1 MLSSSVANLEAE
13 IRGKGLVADSIRQPN
28 VVIRT
33 LLKILNFQGRFMSM
47 VRKLFPLI
55 LLVLAPLA
63 QGMRAD
69 ETKIH
74 TAHLKDI
81 TAVEGV
87 RDNML
92 MGYGFVAGLNG
103 TGDRQQTIFSTQTL
117 ASMLQ
122 KMGVTVASPATMLVH
137 NIAAVFVTA
146 TLPPFAQPGMRID
159 ATISSI
165 GDAKSL
171 EGGTLILTSLYGP
184 DGQVYGVAQ
193 GGLVRGYSA
202 GGRANSKVVNH
213 PTVGRI
219 VGGAL
224 VERDTA
230 VNLKDVT
237 TVSLLLHNPDYAT
250 ARGIAAAVNKELG
263 RSAARAIDSR
273 RVEISG
279 IDKGPDSVPS
289 LLARIEELQVQ
300 FSTPAK
306 VVVNERTG
314 TVVMG
319 ADVTLGPC
327 SILHGNLA
335 IEVVTQVEV
344 SQPQPLSQGQTQ
356 VVPQTTVKAQ
366 EGPAQAIHLAEG
378 ATVDELIRGLQ
389 SIGATARDIV
399 AILQAI
405 KAAGA
410 LQADLEIL

>member
-1 MLSSSVANLEAE
+1 MPFRRKLALVSFLALATAGSSV
-13 IRGKGLVADSIRQPN
+13 
-28 VVIRT
+28 
-33 LLKILNFQGRFMSM
+33 
-47 VRKLFPLI
+47 
-55 LLVLAPLA
+55 
-63 QGMRAD
+63 RAG
-69 ETKIH
+69 EVKIH

-81 TAVEGV
+81 TTVEGV

-92 MGYGFVAGLNG
+92 MGYGLVAGLNG
-103 TGDRQQTIFSTQTL
+103 TGDRQQTIFSIQTL
-117 ASMLQ
+117 ASILQ
-122 KMGVTVASPATMLVH
+122 KMGVNVASPQTMLVH

-159 ATISSI
+159 ATVSSI

-171 EGGTLILTSLYGP
+171 EGGTLVLTSLYGP
-184 DGQVYGVAQ
+184 DGLVYGVAQ
-193 GGLVRGYSA
+193 GGLVLGGYTT
-202 GGRANSKVVNH
+202 GTRAQSKVVNH

-224 VERDTA
+224 VERDTS
-230 VNLKDVT
+230 VSLQDVT
-237 TVSLLLHNPDYAT
+237 SVSLLLTNPDYAT
-250 ARGIAAAVNKELG
+250 AKGIAAAVDKELG
-263 RSAARAIDSR
+263 NDSARAIDSR

-279 IDKGPDSVPS
+279 IEKAPNAVQS
-289 LLARIEELQVQ
+289 LLARIEELQVE

-335 IEVVTQVEV
+335 IEVVTEFAV
-344 SQPQPLSQGQTQ
+344 SQPAPLSQGQTT
-356 VVPQTTVKAQ
+356 VVPETTVKAT
-366 EGPAQAIHLAEG
+366 EAPAQAIHLNEG
-378 ATVDELIRGLQ
+378 ATVDELIRGLR

-399 AILQAI
+399 AILQAV

-410 LQADLEIL
+410 LQADLEVL

>member
-1 MLSSSVANLEAE
+1 MSIPQKIALLISLAVTLASAESNPQAAEA
-13 IRGKGLVADSIRQPN
+13 
-28 VVIRT
+28 
-33 LLKILNFQGRFMSM
+33 
-47 VRKLFPLI
+47 
-55 LLVLAPLA
+55 
-63 QGMRAD
+63 
-69 ETKIH
+69 KIH
-74 TAHLKDI
+74 TARLKDI
-81 TAVEGV
+81 TTVEGV

-92 MGYGFVAGLNG
+92 MGYGLVAGLNG

-122 KMGVTVASPATMLVH
+122 KMGVTIGAPATMLVH

-193 GGLVRGYSA
+193 GGLVLGGYSA

-224 VERDTA
+224 IERDTA
-230 VNLKDVT
+230 VNLRDVT
-237 TVSLLLHNPDYAT
+237 SVSLLLHNPDYAT
-250 ARGIAAAVNKELG
+250 AREIAAAVNKELG
-263 RSAARAIDSR
+263 NSAARAADSR

-279 IDKGPDSVPS
+279 IEKGPDSVPV

-335 IEVVTQVEV
+335 IEVVTQLQV
-344 SQPQPLSQGQTQ
+344 SQPQPLAQGQTQ
-356 VVPQTTVKAQ
+356 VVPQTNVKAQ
-366 EGPAQAIHLAEG
+366 EGPAQAIHLEEG

>member
-1 MLSSSVANLEAE
+1 
-13 IRGKGLVADSIRQPN
+13 
-28 VVIRT
+28 
-33 LLKILNFQGRFMSM
+33 MSM
-47 VRKLFPLI
+47 QGKIALLIVLI
-55 LLVLAPLA
+55 LAAAWTRV
-63 QGMRAD
+63 QAD
-69 ETKIH
+69 EAKVH
-74 TAHLKDI
+74 TARLKDI
-81 TAVEGV
+81 TTVEGV

-92 MGYGFVAGLNG
+92 MGYGLVAGLNG

-122 KMGVTVASPATMLVH
+122 KMGVTVGAPATMLVH

-193 GGLVRGYSA
+193 GGLVLGGYSA
-202 GGRANSKVVNH
+202 GGRGNSKVLNH

-224 VERDTA
+224 IERDTA
-230 VNLKDVT
+230 VKLRDVT
-237 TVSLLLHNPDYAT
+237 SVSLLLNNPDYAT
-250 ARGIAAAVNKELG
+250 AREIASAVNKELPDI
-263 RSAARAIDSR
+263 SARLIDSR

-279 IDKGPDSVPS
+279 IEKGPDSVPL

-335 IEVVTQVEV
+335 IEVVTRLQV
-344 SQPQPLSQGQTQ
+344 SQPQPLAQGQTE
-356 VVPQTTVKAQ
+356 VVPETSVKAQ
-366 EGPAQAIHLAEG
+366 EGPAQAIHLDEG

>member
-1 MLSSSVANLEAE
+1 MP
-13 IRGKGLVADSIRQPN
+13 IRGKTA
-28 VVIRT
+28 
-33 LLKILNFQGRFMSM
+33 LLI
-47 VRKLFPLI
+47 VLI
-55 LLVLAPLA
+55 LALTVSHV
-63 QGMRAD
+63 RAD
-69 ETKIH
+69 EVKIH

-81 TAVEGV
+81 TTVVGV

-92 MGYGFVAGLNG
+92 MGYGLVAGLNG

-122 KMGVTVASPATMLVH
+122 KMGVTVGAPATMLVH

-146 TLPPFAQPGMRID
+146 TLPPFSQPGMRID

-193 GGLVRGYSA
+193 GGLVLGGYSA
-202 GGRANSKVVNH
+202 GGRANSKVLNH

-224 VERDTA
+224 IERDTA
-230 VNLKDVT
+230 VNLRDVSS
-237 TVSLLLHNPDYAT
+237 VSLLLNNPDYAT
-250 ARGIAAAVNKELG
+250 ARGVAAAINKELG
-263 RSAARAIDSR
+263 DDSARAVDSR

-279 IDKGPDSVPS
+279 IEKGPSSVPL

-335 IEVVTQVEV
+335 IEVVTRLQV
-344 SQPQPLSQGQTQ
+344 SQPQPLGQGQTE
-356 VVPQTTVKAQ
+356 VVPETTVKAQ
-366 EGPAQAIHLAEG
+366 EAPAQAIHLDEG

>member
-1 MLSSSVANLEAE
+1 MP
-13 IRGKGLVADSIRQPN
+13 IQGKTA
-28 VVIRT
+28 
-33 LLKILNFQGRFMSM
+33 LLI
-47 VRKLFPLI
+47 VLI
-55 LLVLAPLA
+55 LTLTVSHV
-63 QGMRAD
+63 RAD
-69 ETKIH
+69 EVKIH

-81 TAVEGV
+81 TTVVGV

-92 MGYGFVAGLNG
+92 MGYGLVAGLNG

-122 KMGVTVASPATMLVH
+122 KMGVTVGAPATMLVH

-146 TLPPFAQPGMRID
+146 TLPPFSQPGMRID

-193 GGLVRGYSA
+193 GGLVLGGYSA
-202 GGRANSKVVNH
+202 GGRANSKVLNH

-224 VERDTA
+224 IERDTA
-230 VNLKDVT
+230 VSLRDVSS
-237 TVSLLLHNPDYAT
+237 VSLLLNNPDYAT
-250 ARGIAAAVNKELG
+250 ARGVAAAINKELG
-263 RSAARAIDSR
+263 NDSARAVDSR

-279 IDKGPDSVPS
+279 IEKGPGSVPL

-335 IEVVTQVEV
+335 IEVVTRLQV
-344 SQPQPLSQGQTQ
+344 SQPQPFGQGQTE
-356 VVPQTTVKAQ
+356 VVPETTVKAQ
-366 EGPAQAIHLAEG
+366 EAPAQAIHLDEG

>member
-1 MLSSSVANLEAE
+1 MSFRPTAALTVLMVLGLGPSEA
-13 IRGKGLVADSIRQPN
+13 
-28 VVIRT
+28 
-33 LLKILNFQGRFMSM
+33 
-47 VRKLFPLI
+47 
-55 LLVLAPLA
+55 
-63 QGMRAD
+63 RA
-69 ETKIH
+69 EEAKVH
-74 TAHLKDI
+74 TARLKDI
-81 TAVEGV
+81 TTVEGV

-92 MGYGFVAGLNG
+92 MGYGLVAGLNG
-103 TGDRQQTIFSTQTL
+103 TGDRQQTIFSIQTL

-122 KMGVTVASPATMLVH
+122 KMGVTVASPQTMLVH

-159 ATISSI
+159 GTISSI

-171 EGGTLILTSLYGP
+171 EGGTLLLTSLYGP
-184 DGQVYGVAQ
+184 DGQVYAVAQ
-193 GGLVRGYSA
+193 GELVLGGYSA
-202 GGRANSKVVNH
+202 GQRGNTKVVNH

-219 VGGAL
+219 AGGVL
-224 VERDTA
+224 IERDTA
-230 VNLKDVT
+230 VSLRDVT
-237 TVSLLLHNPDYAT
+237 SVSLLLQNPDYAT
-250 ARGIAAAVNKELG
+250 SREVASAINKELG
-263 RSAARAIDSR
+263 RDSAHVVDSR

-279 IDKGPDSVPS
+279 IEKGPDSVPR
-289 LLARIEELQVQ
+289 LLARIEELQVP

-335 IEVVTQVEV
+335 IEVTTRQEV
-344 SQPQPLSQGQTQ
+344 SQPQPMAQGQTA
-356 VVPQTTVKAQ
+356 VVPETTVKTQ
-366 EGPAQAIHLAEG
+366 EGPAQAIHLEEG

>member
-1 MLSSSVANLEAE
+1 MTFHQRIAFLLIFAFIASPLNTHAAE
-13 IRGKGLVADSIRQPN
+13 
-28 VVIRT
+28 
-33 LLKILNFQGRFMSM
+33 
-47 VRKLFPLI
+47 
-55 LLVLAPLA
+55 
-63 QGMRAD
+63 
-69 ETKIH
+69 EKIH
-74 TAHLKDI
+74 TARLKDI
-81 TAVEGV
+81 TTVEGV

-92 MGYGFVAGLNG
+92 MGYGLVAGLNG

-122 KMGVTVASPATMLVH
+122 KMGVTIAAPSTMLVH

-171 EGGTLILTSLYGP
+171 EGGTLLLTSLYGP

-193 GGLVRGYSA
+193 GGMVLGGYSA
-202 GGRANSKVVNH
+202 GGRASSKVLNH

-219 VGGAL
+219 AGGVL
-224 VERDTA
+224 VERDTSIS
-230 VNLKDVT
+230 LRDVT
-237 TVSLLLHNPDYAT
+237 TVSLLLQNPDYST
-250 ARGIAAAVNKELG
+250 ARNIATVINKELG
-263 RSAARAIDSR
+263 RESAHAVDSR
-273 RVEISG
+273 RVEVAG
-279 IDKGPDSVPS
+279 IEKGADSVPQ
-289 LLARIEELQVQ
+289 LLARIEELQVA
-300 FSTPAK
+300 FRTPAK

-319 ADVTLGPC
+319 ADVSLGPC

-335 IEVVTQVEV
+335 IEVTTRLEV
-344 SQPQPLSQGQTQ
+344 SQPQPLGQGQTE
-356 VVPQTTVKAQ
+356 VVPQTTVKSQ
-366 EGPAQAIHLAEG
+366 EGPAQAIHLDEG

-410 LQADLEIL
+410 LQAELEVL

>member
-1 MLSSSVANLEAE
+1 MRICL
-13 IRGKGLVADSIRQPN
+13 
-28 VVIRT
+28 T
-33 LLKILNFQGRFMSM
+33 
-47 VRKLFPLI
+47 LI
-55 LLVLAPLA
+55 LAIFPPLA
-63 QGMRAD
+63 LRISPARAD
-69 ETKIH
+69 TVKIH
-74 TAHLKDI
+74 TAQLKDI
-81 TAVEGV
+81 TTVEGV

-92 MGYGFVAGLNG
+92 MGYGLVAGLNG
-103 TGDRQQTIFSTQTL
+103 TGDRQQTIFSIQTL
-117 ASMLQ
+117 ASILQ
-122 KMGVTVASPATMLVH
+122 KMGVTVASPQTMLVH

-146 TLPPFAQPGMRID
+146 TLPPFSQPGMRID
-159 ATISSI
+159 TTVSSI

-184 DGQVYGVAQ
+184 DGQVYAVAQ
-193 GGLVRGYSA
+193 GGLVLGGYSA
-202 GGRANSKVVNH
+202 GGRTNSKVVNH

-219 VGGAL
+219 VSGAL
-224 VERDTA
+224 IERPA
-230 VNLKDVT
+230 SVNLDEVT
-237 TVSLLLHNPDYAT
+237 SISLLLRNPDYST
-250 ARGIAAAVNKELG
+250 ARTIAAAVNGALG
-263 RSAARAIDSR
+263 KDSAKALDSR

-279 IDKGPDSVPS
+279 IQKGADSVPQ
-289 LLARIEELQVQ
+289 LLARIEELQVA

-335 IEVVTQVEV
+335 IEVVTRLEV
-344 SQPQPLSQGQTQ
+344 SQPEALAQGQTA

-366 EGPAQAIHLAEG
+366 EGPAQAIHLDEG

>member
-1 MLSSSVANLEAE
+1 MILSRKPAAVMFAIFALFASRAGAEEA
-13 IRGKGLVADSIRQPN
+13 KL
-28 VVIRT
+28 RT
-33 LLKILNFQGRFMSM
+33 
-47 VRKLFPLI
+47 
-55 LLVLAPLA
+55 A
-63 QGMRAD
+63 Q
-69 ETKIH
+69 
-74 TAHLKDI
+74 LKDI
-81 TAVEGV
+81 TTVEGV

-92 MGYGFVAGLNG
+92 MGYGLVAGLNG

-122 KMGVTVASPATMLVH
+122 KLGVTVGAPATMLVH

-146 TLPPFAQPGMRID
+146 TLPPFAQPGMRVD
-159 ATISSI
+159 TTVSSI

-184 DGQVYGVAQ
+184 DGQVYAVAQ
-193 GGLVRGYSA
+193 GGLVLGGYSA

-224 VERDTA
+224 IERDTS
-230 VNLKDVT
+230 VNLRDVT
-237 TVSLLLHNPDYAT
+237 SVALLLRNPDYST
-250 ARGIAAAVNKELG
+250 AEGIAATINKALG
-263 RSAARAIDSR
+263 NNLARAMDSR
-273 RVEISG
+273 RVEITG
-279 IDKGPDSVPS
+279 IEKGSDAVPL
-289 LLARIEELQVQ
+289 LLARIEELQVE

-306 VVVNERTG
+306 VVINERTG

-335 IEVVTQVEV
+335 IEVVTRVEV
-344 SQPQPLSQGQTQ
+344 SQPQPLAQGQTQ
-356 VVPQTTVKAQ
+356 VVPQTTVKAE
-366 EGPAQAIHLAEG
+366 EGPAQAIHLDQG

-410 LQADLEIL
+410 LQAELEIL

>member
-1 MLSSSVANLEAE
+1 MSLRRKIALLISLS
-13 IRGKGLVADSIRQPN
+13 
-28 VVIRT
+28 
-33 LLKILNFQGRFMSM
+33 
-47 VRKLFPLI
+47 
-55 LLVLAPLA
+55 LAPA
-63 QGMRAD
+63 VSNTPAD
-69 ETKIH
+69 EVKVH
-74 TAHLKDI
+74 SAHLKDI
-81 TAVEGV
+81 TTVEGV

-92 MGYGFVAGLNG
+92 MGYGLVAGLNG

-122 KMGVTVASPATMLVH
+122 KMGVTVGAPATMLVH

-193 GGLVRGYSA
+193 GGLVLGGYSA
-202 GGRANSKVVNH
+202 GGRGNSKVLNH

-224 VERDTA
+224 IERDTA
-230 VNLKDVT
+230 VNLGDVT
-237 TVSLLLHNPDYAT
+237 SVSLLLQNPDYAT

-263 RSAARAIDSR
+263 NSSAHAIDSR
-273 RVEISG
+273 RVEVSG
-279 IDKGPDSVPS
+279 IAKGRDSVPV

-335 IEVVTQVEV
+335 IEVVTRLEI
-344 SQPQPLSQGQTQ
+344 SQPQPLGQGQTQ
-356 VVPQTTVKAQ
+356 VVPETTVKAQ
-366 EGPAQAIHLAEG
+366 EGPAQAIHLDAG

-410 LQADLEIL
+410 LQADLEVL

>member
-1 MLSSSVANLEAE
+1 ML
-13 IRGKGLVADSIRQPN
+13 
-28 VVIRT
+28 
-33 LLKILNFQGRFMSM
+33 
-47 VRKLFPLI
+47 RKLLPLM
-55 LLVLAPLA
+55 LLALATAAP
-63 QGMRAD
+63 GMRAD
-69 ETKIH
+69 ETKVH
-74 TAHLKDI
+74 LARLKDI
-81 TAVEGV
+81 TSVEGV

-92 MGYGFVAGLNG
+92 MGYGLVAGLNG

-122 KMGVTVASPATMLVH
+122 KMGVTVASPAVMLVH

-193 GGLVRGYSA
+193 GGLVLGGYSA
-202 GGRANSKVVNH
+202 GGRASSKVVNH

-230 VNLKDVT
+230 VSLKDVT
-237 TVSLLLHNPDYAT
+237 TVSLLLQNPDYAT
-250 ARGIAAAVNKELG
+250 ARGIATAVNKELG

-289 LLARIEELQVQ
+289 MLARIEELQVQ

-335 IEVVTQVEV
+335 IEVVTQLEV
-344 SQPQPLSQGQTQ
+344 SQPQPLAQGQTQ

-366 EGPAQAIHLAEG
+366 EAPAQAIHLEEG

>member
-1 MLSSSVANLEAE
+1 MTAWKRVALLSACAVALAGQSARAE
-13 IRGKGLVADSIRQPN
+13 
-28 VVIRT
+28 
-33 LLKILNFQGRFMSM
+33 
-47 VRKLFPLI
+47 
-55 LLVLAPLA
+55 
-63 QGMRAD
+63 GM
-69 ETKIH
+69 KIH
-74 TAHLKDI
+74 TAQLKDI
-81 TAVEGV
+81 TSVEGV

-92 MGYGFVAGLNG
+92 MGYGLVAGLNG
-103 TGDRQQTIFSTQTL
+103 TGDRQQTIFSIQTL
-117 ASMLQ
+117 ASILQ
-122 KMGVTVASPATMLVH
+122 KMGVTVASPQTMLVH

-171 EGGTLILTSLYGP
+171 EGGTLVLTSLYGP
-184 DGQVYGVAQ
+184 DGQVYAVAQ
-193 GGLVRGYSA
+193 GGLVLGGYVA
-202 GGRANSKVVNH
+202 GGRGNSKVVNH

-224 VERDTA
+224 IERDTS
-230 VNLKDVT
+230 VNLGNLA
-237 TVSLLLHNPDYAT
+237 TVSLLLHNPDYST
-250 ARGIAAAVNKELG
+250 AQGIAAAVNKALG
-263 RSAARAIDSR
+263 NESARAVDSR
-273 RVEISG
+273 RVEIAG
-279 IDKGPDSVPS
+279 IGKGPDAVPS
-289 LLARIEELQVQ
+289 LLARIEELPVE

-335 IEVVTQVEV
+335 IEVVTHLEV
-344 SQPQPLSQGQTQ
+344 SQPQPLGQGQTA
-356 VVPQTTVKAQ
+356 VVPETAVKAQ
-366 EGPAQAIHLAEG
+366 EGPAQAIHLDEG

-410 LQADLEIL
+410 LQAELEVL

>member
-1 MLSSSVANLEAE
+1 MPFQ
-13 IRGKGLVADSIRQPN
+13 K
-28 VVIRT
+28 
-33 LLKILNFQGRFMSM
+33 KIAI
-47 VRKLFPLI
+47 LI
-55 LLVLAPLA
+55 LLGLSLPGSRA
-63 QGMRAD
+63 QAD
-69 ETKIH
+69 ELKIH

-81 TAVEGV
+81 TNVEGV

-92 MGYGFVAGLNG
+92 MGYGLVAGLNG
-103 TGDRQQTIFSTQTL
+103 TGDRQQTIFSIQTL
-117 ASMLQ
+117 ASILQ
-122 KMGVTVASPATMLVH
+122 KMGVNVPSPQTMLVH

-171 EGGTLILTSLYGP
+171 EGGTLVLTSLYGP

-193 GGLVRGYSA
+193 GGLVLGGYSA
-202 GGRANSKVVNH
+202 GGRGSSKVVNH

-224 VERDTA
+224 VERDTS
-230 VNLKDVT
+230 VSLRDVT
-237 TVSLLLHNPDYAT
+237 SVSLLLHNPDYAT
-250 ARGIAAAVNKELG
+250 AQGIAAAVNKELG
-263 RSAARAIDSR
+263 NNSARAIDSR

-279 IDKGPDSVPS
+279 IEKGPDSVPL

-335 IEVVTQVEV
+335 IEVVTQLQV
-344 SQPQPLSQGQTQ
+344 SQPQALGQGQTV
-356 VVPQTTVKAQ
+356 VVPETTVKAQ
-366 EGPAQAIHLAEG
+366 EGPAQAIHLDEG
-378 ATVDELIRGLQ
+378 ATVDELVRGLQ

-410 LQADLEIL
+410 LQAELEVL

>member
-1 MLSSSVANLEAE
+1 MQFQKRFLLSAW
-13 IRGKGLVADSIRQPN
+13 
-28 VVIRT
+28 
-33 LLKILNFQGRFMSM
+33 
-47 VRKLFPLI
+47 
-55 LLVLAPLA
+55 LALA
-63 QGMRAD
+63 IIAPGARAD
-69 ETKIH
+69 EIEIH
-74 TAHLKDI
+74 TAHLKDV
-81 TAVEGV
+81 TSVEGV

-92 MGYGFVAGLNG
+92 MGYGLVAGLNG

-122 KMGVTVASPATMLVH
+122 KMGVTVGAPATMLVH

-146 TLPPFAQPGMRID
+146 TLPAFAQPGMRID

-171 EGGTLILTSLYGP
+171 EGGTLLLTSLFGP

-193 GGLVRGYSA
+193 GGIVLGGYSA
-202 GGRANSKVVNH
+202 GQRGNSKVVNH

-219 VGGAL
+219 SGGVL
-224 VERDTA
+224 VERDTS
-230 VNLKDVT
+230 VNLRDFT
-237 TVSLLLHNPDYAT
+237 SVSLLLRNPDYAT
-250 ARGIAAAVNKELG
+250 ARDVAAAVNRELG
-263 RSAARAIDSR
+263 KDVAQAIDSR

-279 IDKGPDSVPS
+279 IEKGTDSVPR
-289 LLARIEELQVQ
+289 LLARIEELSVQ
-300 FSTPAK
+300 FTTPAK
-306 VVVNERTG
+306 VIVNERTG

-319 ADVTLGPC
+319 ADVLLGPC

-335 IEVVTQVEV
+335 IEVTTRLQV
-344 SQPQPLSQGQTQ
+344 SQPQPLAQGQTE

-366 EGPAQAIHLAEG
+366 ESAAQAIHLEEG

-410 LQADLEIL
+410 LQAELEII